1 MKKSRR
7 AACEGAEMEIDL
19 EKLRAAINVLIENTV
34 RNVGP
39 VVTVDVDEFWTV
51 PNDDAFELG
60 GDPQLTIGSV
70 SESWAQAQKVTS
82 DRDAT
87 VGYGYVW
94 IADVLR
100 ALGYEYVG

>member
-19 EKLRAAINVLIENTV
+19 ERLRVAIDVLIGNTV

-60 GDPQLTIGSV
+60 GEPQLTIGSV

-82 DRDAT
+82 DGDAT